1 MTAPGDA
8 APLDSSVGKPLAVF
22 VMGNASVGSVSQVN
36 VFAQPA
42 SSSYRRVSVD
52 HDESH
57 VQSGGHAS
65 IGAEQSYDGIQ
76 STEKEGPPMTTNT
89 GWSTFLKS
97 PHFTVITTG
106 AVVLVAGLGMFTL
119 LDGKISSLRLETK
132 SDLQLAAQK
141 ADNQFSRVDTRFDRV
156 DSKFD
161 AVISKI
167 DADGKELRS
176 LLQASKP

>member
-1 MTAPGDA
+1 
-8 APLDSSVGKPLAVF
+8 
-22 VMGNASVGSVSQVN
+22 
-36 VFAQPA
+36 
-42 SSSYRRVSVD
+42 
-52 HDESH
+52 
-57 VQSGGHAS
+57 
-65 IGAEQSYDGIQ
+65 
-76 STEKEGPPMTTNT
+76 MTTNT